1 MNVETPAVAFEDHR
15 GKIIDIVKKIDFE
28 YATII
33 TSTKGAV
40 RANHYHKETIQY
52 LYVLNGRLRG
62 VVQMPGQPASEKILT
77 QGDMVVNE
85 PYEAHAFEALEDSS
99 FLVLTRGPRGGEDYE
114 KDTFRLETPLIPY
127 PAR

>member
-1 MNVETPAVAFEDHR
+1 MNVETPAIAIEDHR
-15 GKIIDIVKKIDFE
+15 GKIIDIVKKTDFE

-52 LYVLNGRLRG
+52 LYVLNGRLRS
-62 VVQMPGQPASEKILT
+62 VVQMPGQPASEKILA

-99 FLVLTRGPRGGEDYE
+99 FIVLTRGPRGGEDYE
-114 KDTFRLETPLIPY
+114 KDTFRLEVPLIPY
-127 PAR
+127 PA